1 MPLID
6 ISLAAGR
13 DAQQVRALI
22 SEVHR
27 AVRDSLGV
35 PDERIRVLVREV
47 PPTHW
52 AAGDVTL
59 QERTE
64 QSA

>member
-13 DAQQVRALI
+13 DAQQVRTLI